1 MAEEFALSVALCVK
15 VSHVSHDKKILLY
28 FFFEMQLFFFSNSVF
43 VCKCSADKHS
53 KPQQGSHG
61 KYIRR

>member
-28 FFFEMQLFFFSNSVF
+28 FFFLKCSCFFFQIQFLFANAVRTSTANHN
-43 VCKCSADKHS
+43 KAATAN
-53 KPQQGSHG
+53 
-61 KYIRR
+61 I